1 MNSRCSLVFASLPL
15 ILLSFTQSQPA
26 PPSTVNYVIIV
37 DCGSTGNVAWVF
49 NWTSVTT
56 DKPPVVKF
64 IASAKSST
72 PLGDQT
78 TLAVNIAD
86 ILGSLVAN
94 VTQYVPQNMRSKTP
108 IFIYATG
115 VFRLLPEDLA
125 TQLENS
131 MRQFLKNTAVNPFQ
145 VTSDRN
151 ARIITGEEEATMN
164 YLSVMYELMSGQS
177 TTDTKQYGILS
188 LGGASA
194 HIAFMPTVSILGGKQ
209 TISVM
214 GTPYSFYAASYEH
227 YGQNFIDLA
236 VRTKLAKD
244 LPNKTAVPNPC
255 YLKGENQTVGG
266 KTFTGTGNSSACAA
280 IYEEFMYKDDN
291 TSMLVYPRPF
301 GIGYKYQPPIPT
313 TTSFYLLD
321 TFYKSLNTLKQ
332 PTSGSIKLDQLYANV
347 TALCS
352 KSMDDIKAT
361 LQQTV
366 SIQQYI
372 SISCQT
378 IIYMRTLLV
387 IGYGFPEDTDN
398 LMPAN
403 SINGMSTD
411 YALGGLLYEGSLMMP
426 PPMPSP
432 QPPPT
437 AGPPIGRPTAT
448 GPPTGGQP
456 STGPTTGGT
465 CASEGVRREPATR
478 VLILNVLSAVIIVS
492 KMFIG
497 QQ

>member
-1 MNSRCSLVFASLPL
+1 
-15 ILLSFTQSQPA
+15 
-26 PPSTVNYVIIV
+26 
-37 DCGSTGNVAWVF
+37 
-49 NWTSVTT
+49 
-56 DKPPVVKF
+56 
-64 IASAKSST
+64 
-72 PLGDQT
+72 
-78 TLAVNIAD
+78 
-86 ILGSLVAN
+86 
-94 VTQYVPQNMRSKTP
+94 VPQNMRSKTP
-108 IFIYATG
+108 ICIYATG

-125 TQLENS
+125 TQLENT
-131 MRQFLKNTAVNPFQ
+131 MRQFLKNTALNPFQ

-164 YLSVMYELMSGQS
+164 YLSVMYEMLGQS
-177 TTDTKQYGILS
+177 TTDAKQFGILS
-188 LGGASA
+188 LGGAST

-209 TISVM
+209 TVSLM
-214 GTPYSFYAASYEH
+214 GTPHSFYAASYEH

-244 LPNKTAVPNPC
+244 LPNKTAVQNPC

-266 KTFTGTGNSSACAA
+266 KTFTGTGNPSACAA

-352 KSMDDIKAT
+352 KSPDDIKAT

-387 IGYGFPEDTDN
+387 IGYGFPEDTDQ

-437 AGPPIGRPTAT
+437 AGPPAGGPTAT
-448 GPPTGGQP
+448 GPPA
-456 STGPTTGGT
+456 GGT
-465 CASEGVRREPATR
+465 CVSEGVRREPETR